1 MIILNVL
8 AHKNHLCLP
17 PRPANA
23 FSPLY
28 TKNHNIFKSEAL
40 LYHYFVPDEEHKESH
55 MTSKN
60 VKKRIKT
67 NNNKSKIRK
76 CLLPITGGVVMAK
89 KRKGAEAKARAKP
102 ADSGH
107 VSHTQSHATHS
118 SKDNTKYYVVG
129 ALVVLAVILYV
140 IFGGREAPAP
150 APEAPSAPAEE
161 PDLQPSDVDVSKG
174 YTVTRPSVVA
184 GGEKQE
190 GSFFGGVKCAKDAG
204 QDGKDVLEY
213 QLKNMADV
221 PFTLRSVRVSEGKE
235 INPLRV
241 SINGHNLRK
250 NVAEACGKDSIAPS
264 ELVTCKVEVDLRH
277 FGPTGKKSEN
287 VLKAEGRIATGS
299 ASMVSVFK
307 FFC

>member
-1 MIILNVL
+1 M
-8 AHKNHLCLP
+8 
-17 PRPANA
+17 
-23 FSPLY
+23 
-28 TKNHNIFKSEAL
+28 
-40 LYHYFVPDEEHKESH
+40 
-55 MTSKN
+55 
-60 VKKRIKT
+60 
-67 NNNKSKIRK
+67 
-76 CLLPITGGVVMAK
+76 PITGGVVMAK
-89 KRKGAEAKARAKP
+89 KRKSTEAKAKSDA
-102 ADSGH
+102 GH

-150 APEAPSAPAEE
+150 APAAPSAPAEE
-161 PDLQPSDVDVSKG
+161 PLQPSNVDISKG

-184 GGEKQE
+184 GGDKQE

>member
-1 MIILNVL
+1 
-8 AHKNHLCLP
+8 
-17 PRPANA
+17 
-23 FSPLY
+23 
-28 TKNHNIFKSEAL
+28 
-40 LYHYFVPDEEHKESH
+40 
-55 MTSKN
+55 
-60 VKKRIKT
+60 
-67 NNNKSKIRK
+67 
-76 CLLPITGGVVMAK
+76 MAK
-89 KRKGAEAKARAKP
+89 KRKSTEAKAKAKS

-150 APEAPSAPAEE
+150 APESAPSAPAEE

-174 YTVTRPSVVA
+174 YTITRPTVVA
-184 GGEKQE
+184 GSEKQE

-204 QDGKDVLEY
+204 KDGKDVLEY

-250 NVAEACGKDSIAPS
+250 DVVEACGKDNLAPG